1 MQKRED
7 GGETRERKERGHR
20 EQSIMGKEGKGKD
33 RGHPGAQK
41 GAQKLGRR
49 GWVRE
54 AHGSLS

>member
-33 RGHPGAQK
+33 RGHPGAEK
-41 GAQKLGRR
+41 GRSSWGEEGGFGRHS
-49 GWVRE
+49 E
-54 AHGSLS
+54 A